1 MAPESKYVASKY
13 FPKKAISE
21 SESSSSTAGSV
32 VVVVEGVD
40 VIGMK
45 GLGSSPSFMMSCKD
59 ARSDPF
65 GGTEP
70 WYLYKLKLKVK
81 VDLKLDVVIEIWL
94 ESELPC
100 TVNVDLLYV
109 YNGVTSLL

>member
-13 FPKKAISE
+13 FPRKALSK
-21 SESSSSTAGSV
+21 SESSNSTAGFV
-32 VVVVEGVD
+32 VEVVEGVD

-59 ARSDPF
+59 ARSEPF

-70 WYLYKLKLKVK
+70 WYLSKLKLK
-81 VDLKLDVVIEIWL
+81 LR
-94 ESELPC
+94 
-100 TVNVDLLYV
+100 
-109 YNGVTSLL
+109 